1 MGNIFESVE
10 PESMEL
16 LADELS
22 DKVEKL
28 SKFSIT
34 DVFET
39 FIPIVVDYMLRIVLV
54 AVIFFVGRKLIH
66 WIVNL
71 CDRALK
77 RRNVEVTVRRFFC
90 NVVNALGYIGMF
102 EISMQT
108 VGLTATSLTA
118 VIASAGVAIGLA
130 LQGSLSNFAGGVLIL
145 LLKPFVIGDYIIQGN
160 TEGTVKEIGLV
171 YTELL
176 TLDNRLIIVPNGT
189 LADGSIINT
198 SANPLRRLELKVGI
212 GYRSDLKKAKEVLK
226 RLGEADPARNPKTQ
240 VNVFVS
246 ELAESSVNLELHVWI
261 DSSKYW
267 DARWRLTEQ
276 IKLAFD
282 ESGIEIPFRQI
293 EISGAIDTKVS
304 N

>member
-282 ESGIEIPFRQI
+282 ENGIEIPFRQI